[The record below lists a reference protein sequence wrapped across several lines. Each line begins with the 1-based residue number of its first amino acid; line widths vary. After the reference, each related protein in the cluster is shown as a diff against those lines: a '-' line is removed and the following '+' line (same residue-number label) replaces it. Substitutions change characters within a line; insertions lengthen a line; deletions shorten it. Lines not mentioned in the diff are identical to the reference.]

1 MDTSVG
7 KYFDRMTEIL
17 KKKELLLKDM
27 LYLTESQTNAIQ
39 SEDLDL
45 LRKLIDKKQQKIEDI
60 NKLDNEFEIY
70 FERLKA
76 ASNVTKLDD
85 LNASEFPGARGL
97 KEATAGVLAVAGK
110 IREIEKINS
119 QKSAELKKNLGDL
132 VSKAKQTKKINNAY
146 NPASPTATS
155 YYIDKKK

>member
-45 LRKLIDKKQQKIEDI
+45 LKKYIDKKQQKIDAI

-76 ASNVTKLDD
+76 ASSVKKLED
-85 LNASEFPGARGL
+85 LDVSEFPGAKGL
-97 KEATAGVLAVAGK
+97 KEATAGILAMAGR
-110 IREIEKINS
+110 ISETEKINS
-119 QKSAELKKNLGDL
+119 QKSTELKKKLGEQI
-132 VSKAKQTKKINNAY
+132 SKVKQTKKINNAY
-146 NPASPTATS
+146 NPVSPTVPS